1 MQIIKQAS
9 KQREKP
15 LIETSTVFHKHLTDK
30 DRDKIAVKNGFRN
43 WQKLIQQAAK
53 DVRKIKA
60 PQSQVRIHNLDL
72 DYKSCNWLGLLL
84 SLTTTQGYKA
94 ALETVFEQA
103 IRLQE
108 QNFAAEYSTNCK
120 AYVIE
125 FWKGKMIESI
135 NYAGKDLVNM
145 EDLFLLLAAIISTCI
160 DDKRT
165 SPEQILHGT
174 WNLDFFFEPEFE
186 QTNEFEVIRDLLI
199 NMFSEEV
206 RYDILLMRLGLSLN
220 DSIGT
225 VNFAENRFIVAF
237 YCYFNRYTTYLKKD
251 AAIDAKMTMTA
262 AFYLVGLLDNR
273 SEVKHQIGIASYDW
287 QEKMIDNLLE
297 TYFPQ

>member
-1 MQIIKQAS
+1 MQIIKQSS

-15 LIETSTVFHKHLTDK
+15 PIETSTVFHKHLTDK
-30 DRDKIAVKNGFRN
+30 DRDKIAVSNGFRN
-43 WQKLIQQAAK
+43 WQKLTQQAAK
-53 DVRKIKA
+53 DIRKIKA
-60 PQSQVRIHNLDL
+60 PQKQVRIHNLDL

-94 ALETVFEQA
+94 ALETVLEQA

-125 FWKGKMIESI
+125 FWKGKMIECI
-135 NYAGKDLVNM
+135 NYKGKDLINM
-145 EDLFLLLAAIISTCI
+145 EQLFYLLAAIISTCI
-160 DDKRT
+160 DAKRT
-165 SPEQILHGT
+165 TPEQILHGT
-174 WNLDFFFEPEFE
+174 WNLDFFFESEFE
-186 QTNEFEVIRDLLI
+186 QTQEFAVIRDLLV

-225 VNFAENRFIVAF
+225 VNFAENAQIVAF
-237 YCYFNRYTTYLKKD
+237 YCYFNKYTTYLKKD
-251 AAIDAKMTMTA
+251 AAIELKMTMTA

-273 SEVKHQIGIASYDW
+273 SEVKHQIGVLSYDW
-287 QEKMIDNLLE
+287 QEQMITELLQ
-297 TYFPQ
+297 TYFP